1 MDTVTKPAMPR
12 STDRVVQALST
23 LAALLDRTINEVR
36 TIDTEWQD
44 RLSQTIQDAEA
55 SLEQR
60 EKQATEQLQAAI
72 ADTESRV
79 RTQVTNELRSQFN
92 QQIGTAIETIRREL
106 SDERERLS
114 NELQLLTQAAAQW
127 EVEKANLQ
135 ADLESASQALHEAE
149 AEHKIREHEQ
159 SVAFENDKR
168 TALENLRREHLA
180 EQDRHTVDFHDQLAQ
195 AAAKWETDR
204 ENLEHECERTRQMV
218 AQGQAEYAQLEQLR
232 TEAADRDK
240 KAALEAVRRELQAEQ
255 DKLVQELNGKMS
267 EAAAQWET
275 EKAALKSEFE
285 VAQNLLTEAESEHR
299 RLVQSKIE
307 AIENDKKAAVESV
320 RMELQA
326 EAERLRDEL
335 IQIKQK
341 AKQWETER
349 AQMAA
354 DSERLNRQI
363 ADAKAEHTRLSVEVS
378 SAKAEASAA
387 TSRASQITFKPPE
400 AVEAEIARIAFQIE
414 NITKLIDDPAT
425 ELSVV
430 IRKNVERAELDSYLK
445 GIRFALKG
453 SK

>member
-1 MDTVTKPAMPR
+1 MDTVVKPAMPR

-44 RLSQTIQDAEA
+44 RLNQAAQDAEA
-55 SLEQR
+55 TLEQR
-60 EKQATEQLQAAI
+60 EKQATEQLQVAI
-72 ADTESRV
+72 TETETRV
-79 RTQVTNELRSQFN
+79 RTQVTNELRSHFN

-106 SDERERLS
+106 SDEREKLS

-135 ADLESASQALHEAE
+135 ADLESSAQALQEAE

-168 TALENLRREHLA
+168 SSLENLRREHLA
-180 EQDRHTVDFHDQLAQ
+180 DQDRLTVDFHDQLGQ
-195 AAAKWETDR
+195 AAAKWEADR
-204 ENLEHECERTRQMV
+204 ENLERECERTRQLL
-218 AQGQAEYAQLEQLR
+218 AQGQAEHAQLETLR
-232 TEAADRDK
+232 NEAADRDK
-240 KAALEAVRRELQAEQ
+240 SAAVEAVRREMEADH
-255 DKLVQELNGKMS
+255 DKLVQELNGKMA
-267 EAAAQWET
+267 EAAEHWEM

-299 RLVQSKIE
+299 RFAQSKIE

-320 RMELQA
+320 RLELQA
-326 EAERLRDEL
+326 ETERLRDEL
-335 IQIKQK
+335 IQVKQK
-341 AKQWETER
+341 AKQLETER
-349 AQMAA
+349 AQLA
-354 DSERLNRQI
+354 SEHERLNRLI

-378 SAKAEASAA
+378 SAKAEATAA
-387 TSRASQITFKPPE
+387 SSRASQLTFKNPE
-400 AVEAEIARIAFQIE
+400 AVEAEIARIVFQIE

-453 SK
+453 K